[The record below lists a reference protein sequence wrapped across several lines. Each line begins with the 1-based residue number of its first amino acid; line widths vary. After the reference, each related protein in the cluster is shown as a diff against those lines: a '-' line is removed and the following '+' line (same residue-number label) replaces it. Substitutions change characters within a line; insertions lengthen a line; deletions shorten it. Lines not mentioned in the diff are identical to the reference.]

1 MIEVKEIVKQYGN
14 HLAVDHLSFRVEKG
28 QIYGFLGPNGAGKST
43 TMNIITGYLAS
54 NEGTVVINGHDILE
68 EPEEAKKCI
77 GYLPEQP
84 PLYMDMTVMEYL
96 GFAAELKGVQKSE
109 REEMINDIVAMT
121 YLEPVKERLIK
132 NLSKGYKQ
140 RVGLAQALIG
150 NPEILILDE
159 PTVGLDPKQI
169 IEIRSLIKELSRDHT
184 VILSSH
190 ILSEV
195 SALCDMI
202 MIISH
207 GKLVACDTPENLSR
221 SMEGTTTLEL
231 CIQDKEEK
239 AEQLIKKHFGSRVVI
254 ESKLWLKETGQEE
267 KNPQEIGIED
277 TAKAGEKNA
286 EESTAGMEHGEE
298 NTEENT
304 ENTSV
309 PETGKEKTK
318 TDGDKINPEEGKEIE
333 KGVWKG
339 TIKTEGA
346 DDIREEL
353 FYLLADAKCPILEMK
368 QSKLSLED
376 IFLELTEGTDVQKEN
391 IANKEEKEE
400 VIDESSL

>member
-1 MIEVKEIVKQYGN
+1 MIEVNNIVKQYGS

-77 GYLPEQP
+77 GYLPEIP
-84 PLYMDMTVMEYL
+84 PLYPDMTVMEYL
-96 GFAAELKGVQKSE
+96 DFVAGLKNVQKSE
-109 REEMINDIVAMT
+109 KDEILEDIIEKT
-121 YLEPVKERLIK
+121 YLDSVKDRLIK

-169 IEIRSLIKELSRDHT
+169 MEIRSLIKELAKEHT

-195 SALCDMI
+195 SAICDQI
-202 MIISH
+202 MIIAH
-207 GKLVACDTPENLSR
+207 GRLVACDTPDNLSR
-221 SMEGTTTLEL
+221 SVAGTTTLQL
-231 CIQDKEEK
+231 SILDKEQKVEK
-239 AEQLIKKHFGSRVVI
+239 LLAGHFKARGVVKRTVAEEADDDTI
-254 ESKLWLKETGQEE
+254 ENE
-267 KNPQEIGIED
+267 
-277 TAKAGEKNA
+277 AEKNA
-286 EESTAGMEHGEE
+286 D
-298 NTEENT
+298 NKK
-304 ENTSV
+304 
-309 PETGKEKTK
+309 KE
-318 TDGDKINPEEGKEIE
+318 DFIWN
-333 KGVWKG
+333 G
-339 TIKTEGA
+339 TIETNGNA
-346 DDIREEL
+346 DIRQEL
-353 FYLLADAKCPILEMK
+353 FYLLADAKCPILEMT

-376 IFLELTEGTDVQKEN
+376 VFLELTEDNDYTKS
-391 IANKEEKEE
+391 KEKEAE
-400 VIDESSL
+400 KE

>member
-298 NTEENT
+298 NTE
-304 ENTSV
+304 NTSV